1 MRHPELML
9 STNGFRVA
17 VDFLHAEMTKFQKVA
32 TTFPTSTLLAEVAIS
47 SPNYGPQERAGIR
60 ELPYVLG
67 LVKKLPIFWELETNF
82 AKAML
87 ATDPPEDHG
96 LAGFRLP
103 YPAIWVDAPP
113 ILNVFNQE
121 TGMHKLEG
129 FYLAEDW
136 VPSRRRILDFVG
148 KSNLQ
153 ISDLDEELQR
163 QLDKMFVECLKTRP
177 TDVMERAILVL
188 MVGESHG
195 PVVHQ
200 TIQAHGREFDSV
212 WRDDALLSF
221 WIFTEDAKRI
231 VDGAL
236 EHTRSDATRLVTNLL
251 MAIQS
256 DYITHENVVPV
267 APKSPK
273 KLAKAARHGK
283 SFAPY
288 SIIKLGSRK
297 SGGDS
302 ATRSAHT
309 EGTGKD
315 RIIRGH
321 WNHYWVLQSN
331 VESDVVLGR
340 KIRDN
345 KEDLCKVRRWIRP
358 IIIGNPDPKTYLIR

>member
-9 STNGFRVA
+9 STNGFCVA
-17 VDFLHAEMTKFQKVA
+17 VDFLHAEMETFQKA
-32 TTFPTSTLLAEVAIS
+32 LPTFPTSTLLAEVAIPS
-47 SPNYGPQERAGIR
+47 IKYGPQERAGLR

-67 LVKKLPIFWELETNF
+67 LIKKLPIYWELETNF

-113 ILNVFNQE
+113 ILNVFSHE

-129 FYLAEDW
+129 FYLTEDW
-136 VPSRRRILDFVG
+136 VPSRRKILEFVG
-148 KSNLQ
+148 KANLQ
-153 ISDLDEELQR
+153 ISDFNEDTQKYLDERFIQR
-163 QLDKMFVECLKTRP
+163 LKTSP

-188 MVGESHG
+188 MVGESRG

-200 TIQAHGREFDSV
+200 TIRAHGKDFDAV

-221 WIFTEDAKRI
+221 WVFTEDSGRI
-231 VDGAL
+231 VDGSL
-236 EHTRSDATRLVTNLL
+236 EHTRLEATRLVTNLL

-256 DYITHENVVPV
+256 DYITQEKVVPV

-297 SGGDS
+297 SGGEP
-302 ATRSAHT
+302 TNKTTHT

-331 VESDVVLGR
+331 AEQDVVLGR
-340 KIRDN
+340 KTRED

-358 IIIGNPDPKTYLIR
+358 VIIGNPDPKTYLIR